1 MPYPVLAIAAS
12 LLLAFMVA
20 TLIASSAGR
29 LGFPLP
35 VSDGRLGCIDGLRG
49 FLALSVVAHHFIVWM
64 QVTRLGG
71 TWVAPTVP
79 FFNQLGAG
87 AVGLFFM
94 TTGFV
99 FYRRILTGLRR
110 TSWPAVYITRA
121 FRILPLLAFS
131 VAAVAA
137 IAMARTG
144 VLLGRS
150 DLEPLARWITSWG
163 EPGLAGDPDA
173 GRINAYVLW
182 SLRYEWLFY
191 LLVLPGAAA
200 VMDLVRGRVPSW
212 AVPTGLLVLA
222 AAGQPISARLPLL
235 HYLPLFAAGM
245 FAFEARMHPGLATW
259 LQSRVAALIAA
270 AGLFMAAVAFPT
282 PLSPG
287 LPAFAFFF
295 ICAASGNS
303 FFGILGTRGALV
315 LGEISFS
322 LYLLHGIV
330 LSLFF
335 VEGSWITSRMSA
347 SAAVLF
353 LPLVAAVAVLVSC
366 VTYLSIERPAMR
378 LGSSL
383 ASHWTRFRV
392 RSRSAEVEV
401 AP

>member
-1 MPYPVLAIAAS
+1 MPYPVLAIVVSTLAAF
-12 LLLAFMVA
+12 AAA
-20 TLIASSAGR
+20 TVIASSTRR

-35 VSDGRLGCIDGLRG
+35 ASDGRLGCIDGLRG
-49 FLALSVVAHHFIVWM
+49 YLALSVLAHHFVVWI

-79 FFNQLGAG
+79 AFNQLGAG

-99 FYRRILTGLRR
+99 FYRRVLTGFRK
-110 TSWPAVYITRA
+110 TSWPAVYLTRA
-121 FRILPLLAFS
+121 FRILPLLVFS
-131 VAAVAA
+131 VAVVATV
-137 IAMARTG
+137 AMARTG
-144 VLLGRS
+144 ELLGRS
-150 DLEPLARWITSWG
+150 DLKPLARWVTSWG

-182 SLRYEWLFY
+182 SLQYEWLFY
-191 LLVLPGAAA
+191 LFVLPGAAA
-200 VMDLVRGRVPSW
+200 LMDVVRGRVPSW
-212 AVPTGLLVLA
+212 AIPTGLVVLA
-222 AAGQPISARLPLL
+222 VAGQSVTSHVPLL

-245 FAFEARMHPGLATW
+245 FAFEVRMRPGMATW
-259 LQSRVAALIAA
+259 LQSRIAAVIAA
-270 AGLFMAAVAFPT
+270 AGLCLAAVTFPM
-282 PLSPG
+282 PISPG
-287 LPAFAFFF
+287 LPGFVLFF

-303 FFGILGTRGALV
+303 FFGILSTRGALV

-335 VEGSWITSRMSA
+335 VEGGWILDEISSG
-347 SAAVLF
+347 AAMLF
-353 LPLVAAVAVLVSC
+353 LPLVTAVAVLVSC
-366 VTYLSIERPAMR
+366 LTYLSVERPAMR

-383 ASHWTRFRV
+383 ASHWTRFRI